1 MNKQTFKEEIEKA
14 LRAVITE
21 NDSPEGLYAPIRYG
35 LAMGGKRLRPSLL
48 LMTYK
53 MLSPEGLLSAA
64 LPAAAAVEVFHNFT
78 LLHDDLM
85 DDAPLRRGEPTVYR
99 KWDANTAI
107 LSGDAMLITAYRA
120 LEGLSADLLKPVLS
134 EFNEMALGVCE
145 GQQYDMEFEDRT
157 DVSLDEY
164 MEMIHFK
171 TSCLIASSMKIGAI
185 IARVPSDVCDKIY
198 NVGDSL
204 GLAFQLMDDYLD
216 IWGTEDFGKRKG
228 GDIIEDKKTW
238 LLIKAFEVAAE
249 RQDARLLDV
258 LSLKD
263 EDEKV
268 AQVTALYEEYGLD
281 SQLLSLVERYTS
293 MALTLLGQINVPE
306 ESKEGIAYIIRKL
319 SDRSQ

>member
-53 MLSPEGLLSAA
+53 MLSPEGSLSAA

-249 RQDARLLDV
+249 RQDARLLDA

>member
-1 MNKQTFKEEIEKA
+1 MDKQTFKEDIEKA
-14 LRAVITE
+14 LRTVITE

-53 MLSPEGLLSAA
+53 MLSPEGSLSVA

-164 MEMIHFK
+164 MDMIHFK

-238 LLIKAFEVAAE
+238 LLIKAFEAAAE
-249 RQDARLLDV
+249 CHDARLLNA

>member
-1 MNKQTFKEEIEKA
+1 MDKQTFKEDIEKA
-14 LRAVITE
+14 LRTVITE

-53 MLSPEGLLSAA
+53 MLSPEGSLSAA

-164 MEMIHFK
+164 MDMIHFK

-238 LLIKAFEVAAE
+238 LLIKAFEAAAE
-249 RQDARLLDV
+249 RHDARLLNA